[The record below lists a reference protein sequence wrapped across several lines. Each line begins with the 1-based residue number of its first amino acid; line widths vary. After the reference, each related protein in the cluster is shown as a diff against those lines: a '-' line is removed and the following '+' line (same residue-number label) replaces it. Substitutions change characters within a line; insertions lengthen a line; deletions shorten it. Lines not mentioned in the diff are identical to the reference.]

1 MYNLIIVL
9 VFFIINGTLA
19 DSYVTLPSG
28 GQQIQLGRRSGQGSG
43 AYRTSGALQ
52 GAGRLHDRGQ
62 LLPDH
67 HCTVQLDQVLSNFSI
82 TQSHA

>member
-1 MYNLIIVL
+1 ML
-9 VFFIINGTLA
+9 VCLNINGTLT

-28 GQQIQLGRRSGQGSG
+28 GQQIQPGRRSGQGSG

-52 GAGRLHDRGQ
+52 GAGRLHDRSQ

-67 HCTVQLDQVLSNFSI
+67 HRTVQLDQVLSNFSF
-82 TQSHA
+82 T